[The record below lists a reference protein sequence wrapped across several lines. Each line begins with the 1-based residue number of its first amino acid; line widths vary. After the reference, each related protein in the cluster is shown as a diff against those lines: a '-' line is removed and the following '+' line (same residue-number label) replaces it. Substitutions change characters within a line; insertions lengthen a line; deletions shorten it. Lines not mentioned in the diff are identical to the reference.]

1 MSLSRYAIRAAAS
14 ALFAAALVT
23 PASAQ
28 TITFSTSTGIQPS
41 NVGQITLTQVNAN
54 TVNVFVD
61 LLNGYGFMNSGGP
74 HTPFAFNLS
83 GSQSGLSAGFLQP
96 SGGSYAFGTFSLN
109 TSGGANSPFGN
120 YGIAIDNSAPNGSS
134 SAYYGDLSFNL
145 SRTSGLQTTDFVPNS
160 NGYYFS
166 ADLTDGTNTGA
177 QAWATPD
184 TPPTTA
190 TPEPAS
196 LALLGTGL
204 LALGGVAARRRRT
217 V

>member
-145 SRTSGLQTTDFVPNS
+145 SRTSGLQTTD
-160 NGYYFS
+160 
-166 ADLTDGTNTGA
+166 LTDGTNTGA